1 MTTKMNTKKTS
12 HRALGLFAACAI
24 VMAGLNLRPALAALG
39 PLLDLIR
46 TDLGLTFL
54 DAGLATTLP
63 IIAMGVFALCG
74 NVVYRLGMRRGV
86 FIGLLLVLLA
96 CILRL
101 FVDDTLSLLASALIA
116 GAGIGIVQVLIPGF
130 IKRAFP
136 DRVDRLMGL
145 YVTAIM
151 GGAALAAITAPA
163 VAPALGWRGALALL
177 GVPAV
182 VAITAWLLS
191 VPMDPP
197 PARTT
202 AIGQN
207 TVFARSRAWTL
218 ALVFGIETGCYTLL
232 LAWLAP
238 YYLQLG
244 WSPEDAGVLL
254 AGLTVCEVIAGLM
267 VATFAPRWSDRRI
280 PLICFMLMGAAGFVC
295 LIVAPQ
301 SLAWVAVICLG
312 LGIGSVFPLTLILTL
327 DHARQA
333 TQAGVL
339 AAFVQGVGYMIAG
352 AMPLLAGVLRDRLG
366 NFDAA
371 WIAML
376 AILLAALPLVMR
388 FSPASARRYDGAH
401 PAIIAA

>member
-1 MTTKMNTKKTS
+1 MTPKPIPR
-12 HRALGLFAACAI
+12 RALGLFAACAI
-24 VMAGLNLRPALAALG
+24 VMTGLNLRPALAALG

-46 TDLGLTFL
+46 TDLHLTFL

-63 IIAMGVFALCG
+63 IVAMGVFALCG
-74 NVVYRLGMRRGV
+74 NLVYRLGMRRGV
-86 FIGLLLVLLA
+86 FIGLSLVLLA
-96 CILRL
+96 CAARL
-101 FVDDTLSLLASALIA
+101 FVDDTASLLATALIA

-130 IKRAFP
+130 IKRAYP
-136 DRVDRLMGL
+136 QRVDRLMGL

-151 GGAALAAITAPA
+151 GGAALAALTAPA
-163 VAPALGWRGALALL
+163 MAPALGWRGALALL
-177 GVPAV
+177 GVPAA

-191 VPMDPP
+191 VPADPSVARAAV
-197 PARTT
+197 PAN
-202 AIGQN
+202 N
-207 TVFARSRAWTL
+207 TVFTRSRAWTL

-244 WSPEDAGVLL
+244 WSPEDAGILL

-267 VATFAPRWSDRRI
+267 VATFSSRWSDRRI
-280 PLICFMLMGAAGFVC
+280 PLIGFMLMGAAGFGC
-295 LIVAPQ
+295 LIAAPL
-301 SLAWVAVICLG
+301 SLAWLAVILLG

-339 AAFVQGVGYMIAG
+339 AAFVQGVGYMIA
-352 AMPLLAGVLRDRLG
+352 ASMPLLAGVLRDRLG
-366 NFDAA
+366 TFDAA

-376 AILLAALPLVMR
+376 VVLLSAVPLVMR
-388 FSPASARRYDGAH
+388 FSPASARRYDHAH
-401 PAIIAA
+401 PAVVVA